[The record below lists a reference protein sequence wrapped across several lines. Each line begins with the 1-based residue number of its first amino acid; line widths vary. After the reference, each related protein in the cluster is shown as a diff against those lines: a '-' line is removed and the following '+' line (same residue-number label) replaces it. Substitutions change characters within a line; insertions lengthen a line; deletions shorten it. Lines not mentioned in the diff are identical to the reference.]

1 MTKLSQQPGKK
12 KGSIYADVQRLQVQ
26 AKKFLDTNKFE
37 QAKQLIERALR
48 EYEHDDAVLHF

>member
-1 MTKLSQQPGKK
+1 MAKLSQQPGKK

-37 QAKQLIERALR
+37 
-48 EYEHDDAVLHF
+48 